1 EHPPPLLPQT
11 AITLANASI
20 TRYARS
26 VAIVLVI
33 SRWLLY
39 HALLPPVAFLPV
51 PYQLSTDISS
61 KLTSLLVPLSR
72 KTEIALSINLR
83 FGYIITGV
91 ARAAMGR
98 TVFDSWAL
106 WQKLTFGLGCA
117 MVATILIGCIK
128 LGYTRWKLRKYTVLA
143 EQEKKEQSLARQMSQ
158 RRSKPYG
165 TSKEEIPFGIRA
177 LESGIEVNGVWVS
190 RPNTPESHSRE
201 SSATSV
207 GLKQPNRTSF
217 DYDVEKQQHRISD
230 RPSAKSTSP
239 SARRWSSTSDRANS
253 AEQRWSKQSS
263 RDLSPDVTIQKP
275 PRSRHPPCSYS
286 RYSNIPYSYRDSSAL
301 TTYEGLEAIHRASSS
316 IHIDGGSG
324 SSSSSQGS
332 DDNGT
337 ISAAAPRL
345 FTEQAR
351 DPSPPRRPSIDLEML
366 NKHRHSQAAEVGQ
379 LTPRTRKASESS
391 RVSRPGS
398 VASLSDQSDYFARLK
413 LVTFL
418 PQEVVPPIV
427 PISPKIEALPAA
439 VRRSSMPEGVTPFS
453 QFCQT
458 APPTP
463 RPVKSRSP
471 SRERSKERPQ
481 SQAPAV
487 LPSLPSQTVTPA
499 PTPPEPVKIRDGLAT
514 GTQNS
519 QKPENSSFEKRG
531 WQVVRG
537 HGSGFEILRPGSLNP
552 PLPAERPP
560 QRQRS
565 QPPISFHNT
574 YRSRSNS
581 SEGRRKLQKRRRPSM
596 DSQIS
601 SDTDKSDRKF
611 P

>member
-1 EHPPPLLPQT
+1 MHF
-11 AITLANASI
+11 
-20 TRYARS
+20 
-26 VAIVLVI
+26 
-33 SRWLLY
+33 W
-39 HALLPPVAFLPV
+39 PPVAIPPV
-51 PYQLSTDISS
+51 RHRPSTDTCS
-61 KLTSLLVPLSR
+61 KFTSLLVPLPR
-72 KTEIALSINLR
+72 KSEIALFIHLCV
-83 FGYIITGV
+83 GLIITSI
-91 ARAAMGR
+91 ACAAMGR

-117 MVATILIGCIK
+117 MVATILIGCVK
-128 LGYTRWKLRKYTVLA
+128 LGYTRWQLRKYTVLA
-143 EQEKKEQSLARQMSQ
+143 EQEKREQSLARQMSQ
-158 RRSKPYG
+158 RRSNPYG

-177 LESGIEVNGVWVS
+177 LESGIEIDGVWVS

-207 GLKQPNRTSF
+207 GMRQPNRTSS
-217 DYDVEKQQHRISD
+217 DYDVEKQQCRVID
-230 RPSAKSTSP
+230 RPPAKSTSP
-239 SARRWSSTSDRANS
+239 HARPGSSISDRTNS
-253 AEQRWSKQSS
+253 AEQSFIKESS
-263 RDLSPDVTIQKP
+263 RDSSPDVTIQKP

-301 TTYEGLEAIHRASSS
+301 TTFEGLEAIHRASSS

-337 ISAAAPRL
+337 IAAAAPRL
-345 FTEQAR
+345 YTEKAR

-366 NKHRHSQAAEVGQ
+366 NKHRQSQAAEVGQ

-391 RVSRPGS
+391 GVSRPGS
-398 VASLSDQSDYFARLK
+398 VASLSDQSDYFARSK
-413 LVTFL
+413 LTTFL
-418 PQEVVPPIV
+418 PQEVVPPVV
-427 PISPKIEALPAA
+427 PITPKIEALPAA

-481 SQAPAV
+481 SQAPAA

-499 PTPPEPVKIRDGLAT
+499 PTPPEPVKIRDRPAT

-519 QKPENSSFEKRG
+519 QKPENPPFEKRG
-531 WQVVRG
+531 SQVVRG

-560 QRQRS
+560 QRQRT

-596 DSQIS
+596 DSQTS
-601 SDTDKSDRKF
+601 SDTDKSDRNF
-611 P
+611 HSVL

>member
-1 EHPPPLLPQT
+1 
-11 AITLANASI
+11 
-20 TRYARS
+20 
-26 VAIVLVI
+26 
-33 SRWLLY
+33 
-39 HALLPPVAFLPV
+39 
-51 PYQLSTDISS
+51 
-61 KLTSLLVPLSR
+61 
-72 KTEIALSINLR
+72 
-83 FGYIITGV
+83 
-91 ARAAMGR
+91 MGR

-128 LGYTRWKLRKYTVLA
+128 LGYTRWQLRRYTVLA

-177 LESGIEVNGVWVS
+177 LESGIEVDGVYVS

-207 GLKQPNRTSF
+207 GLKQQNRTSF
-217 DYDVEKQQHRISD
+217 DDDIEKQQYRVSD
-230 RPSAKSTSP
+230 RPPAKSTSP
-239 SARRWSSTSDRANS
+239 SARRGSSVSDRANS

-263 RDLSPDVTIQKP
+263 RDSWPDVTIQKP

-345 FTEQAR
+345 FTEKAR
-351 DPSPPRRPSIDLEML
+351 ETSPPRRSSIDLEML
-366 NKHRHSQAAEVGQ
+366 NKHRQSQAAEVGQ
-379 LTPRTRKASESS
+379 LAPRTRKASDSS
-391 RVSRPGS
+391 GVSRPGS
-398 VASLSDQSDYFARLK
+398 VASLSDQSDYFARSK

-471 SRERSKERPQ
+471 SRERSKERHQ
-481 SQAPAV
+481 SHAPAV
-487 LPSLPSQTVTPA
+487 LPSLPSHSVTPA
-499 PTPPEPVKIRDGLAT
+499 PTPLEPVKIRDGPAT

-519 QKPENSSFEKRG
+519 QKPESPSFEKRG
-531 WQVVRG
+531 SQVVRG

-552 PLPAERPP
+552 PLPAEQPP
-560 QRQRS
+560 QRQRT

-611 P
+611 L